1 MKPATHWNRRTFL
14 SAAGLTAAAAVS
26 PRLLTAESTN
36 QPATTNPASYA
47 CVASTNQIQ
56 LFHVRDANWLPLT
69 EPISCEA
76 PRSLALHPTHDI
88 LYIAHDTQQYLNLPR
103 ASISAWSIDHRTG
116 TLLPINRTPLTLS
129 ATSPQHISISPDG
142 RTLLVSATG
151 GGAYNLFSLA
161 SDGTILPTPH
171 ALKQTGCGPHPLQSS
186 AQPHAAIFHPTSP
199 IAYACDFGTDRI
211 NQFDLRAETPTIIN
225 RTSLPPGNGPQHITL
240 HPSGHMLVA
249 ASRLQPTLH
258 VIAIDEKS
266 HHLGA
271 SLQQLSLNATTAGP
285 ICFNPSGDTLYA
297 TALTA
302 KQEST
307 LFVFQIDQAS
317 LRIHQ
322 FASISLSGIGDPQQL
337 ISHQG
342 RLYLAGAS
350 GVTSLDPNRLTS
362 EHVLH
367 RSNITS
373 VTMSAL

>member
-14 SAAGLTAAAAVS
+14 STAGLTAAAAVS
-26 PRLLTAESTN
+26 PRMLTAEPTS
-36 QPATTNPASYA
+36 QPATPNSAAYA
-47 CVASTNQIQ
+47 CVASANQIQ
-56 LFHVRDANWLPLT
+56 LFHIRDANWLPLT

-76 PRSLALHPTHDI
+76 PRSLALHPTRDI
-88 LYIAHDTQQYLNLPR
+88 LYIAHDTQQYRNLPR
-103 ASISAWSIDHRTG
+103 ASISAWSIDRASGKLHQLQRV
-116 TLLPINRTPLTLS
+116 PLTLS
-129 ATSPQHISISPDG
+129 ATSPQHISISPDA

-151 GGAYNLFSLA
+151 GGAYNLFPLTP
-161 SDGTILPTPH
+161 DGTILPTPH
-171 ALKQTGCGPHPLQSS
+171 ALKQTGRGPHPLQSS

-211 NQFDLRAETPTIIN
+211 DQFDLRAETPTIIN
-225 RTSLPPGNGPQHITL
+225 RTSLPPGSGPQHIAL
-240 HPSGHMLVA
+240 HPSGNMLIA

-258 VIAIDEKS
+258 VFPIDENS

-271 SLQQLSLNATTAGP
+271 SLQQLSLDATTAGP
-285 ICFNPSGDTLYA
+285 LCFSTSGDTLYA
-297 TALTA
+297 AASTA

-307 LFVFQIDQAS
+307 LFAFQIDQPS

-322 FASISLSGIGDPQQL
+322 FASISLSGIGAPQQL
-337 ISHQG
+337 ISHKG
-342 RLYLAGAS
+342 KLYLAGAS

-373 VTMSAL
+373 VTMRAL